1 MSTAT
6 TETKKA
12 SPAPKAVAVIFGIPL
27 VIGLMLFAFLA
38 PTFASGPN
46 DVPIALTAPPQYPNK
61 SPKPSNTKL
70 ATMLLISR

>member
-27 VIGLMLFAFLA
+27 VIGGL
-38 PTFASGPN
+38 SSKKC
-46 DVPIALTAPPQYPNK
+46 V
-61 SPKPSNTKL
+61 
-70 ATMLLISR
+70 